1 MQVLLEVND
10 KQSDFAMS
18 VFRSLEFVK
27 KGETVSDSKAAF
39 IKDLKLAMKEVALAK
54 RGKIKLKSAEQLIN
68 EL

>member
-10 KQSDFAMS
+10 KQADFAMN

-27 KGETVSDSKAAF
+27 KAETVSDSKAAF